1 MKILILSTNSSAD
14 FKDFFHAFLVKKGHE
29 VVNLTLSNLFNV
41 GYRNSVSF
49 EMEEDEFS
57 FQYKDR
63 LYKLSEFDLIWK
75 RRFDFNF
82 LQNVLNAKEYR
93 KYPPV
98 VYEYMNREVWM
109 VKDYILQ
116 LARLKEIY
124 IINDFDETVINKLY
138 QLNAARRFGLK
149 TPDFLF
155 TNSWDALQAFHDDN
169 QTTITKPSSNFGY
182 IYEKDEVLSHRTS
195 IVNPE
200 DLELLK
206 SSFFPSFFQ
215 TGIENTYE
223 LKCLFIAGELLA
235 VKQEVRQQ
243 KQVADIKQEYRDN
256 NIRNTEYH
264 LPEDLKKQVK
274 LLCEHFRLDLCTIDF
289 IKGADGNYYFLEI
302 NHDGIVDYYGTYI
315 STNIYELFY
324 KNLMNGKI

>member
-29 VVNLTLSNLFNV
+29 VVNLSLSNLFNV
-41 GYRNSVSF
+41 RNRNSVSF
-49 EMEEDEFS
+49 EMTVDDFR
-57 FQYKDR
+57 FQYGDR
-63 LYKLSEFDLIWK
+63 TYNLSEFDLIWK

-82 LQNVLNAKEYR
+82 LRNVLDQREYK
-93 KYPPV
+93 KYPPTV
-98 VYEYMNREVWM
+98 FEYMNREVWM

-116 LARLKEIY
+116 LARLKEID
-124 IINDFDETVINKLY
+124 IVNDFDETVINKLY
-138 QLNAARRFGLK
+138 QLIAARRFGLK

-155 TNSWDALQAFHDDN
+155 TNSRDALGAFHASN

-182 IYEKDEVLSHRTS
+182 IYDKDEVVSHRTS
-195 IVNPE
+195 IVSRE
-200 DLELLK
+200 DLEQLE

-215 TGIENTYE
+215 NGIENTYE
-223 LKCLFIAGELLA
+223 LKCLYMAGELLA

-243 KQVADIKQEYRDN
+243 KQIADIKQEYREN

-264 LPEDLKKQVK
+264 LPEGLKKKVK
-274 LLCEHFRLDLCTIDF
+274 LLCDHFRLDLCTIDF
-289 IKGADGNYYFLEI
+289 IKAGDGNYYFLEI
-302 NHDGIVDYYGTYI
+302 NQDGIVDYYGTYI

-324 KNLMNGKI
+324 KNLIDGKI